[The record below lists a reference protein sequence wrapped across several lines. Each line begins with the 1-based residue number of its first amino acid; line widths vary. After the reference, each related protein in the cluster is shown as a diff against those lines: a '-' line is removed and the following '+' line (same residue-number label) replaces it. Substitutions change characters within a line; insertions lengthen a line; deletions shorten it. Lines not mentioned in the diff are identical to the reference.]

1 MEAGEWF
8 KQFGSREERF
18 DTLETYY
25 HIVEARDGY
34 LFINEYNYY
43 SHFGKLILVNKKPY
57 TYSEKDWMEE
67 IIKNNVY
74 ALKKEALPFYLT
86 M

>member
-8 KQFGSREERF
+8 KQFGAREDRF

-25 HIVEARDGY
+25 HIVEILDVH

-43 SHFGKLILVNKKPY
+43 SHFGKLVLVNEQPRK
-57 TYSEKDWMEE
+57 YSEKEWMEE
-67 IIKNNVY
+67 IIKNNVFPV
-74 ALKKEALPFYLT
+74 KKEALPFYLT